1 MNQRDCPR
9 HVFRMTKNCYMFSSF
24 SLLKKLDWLIISA
37 IFILT
42 ITSILMVYSTTHQN
56 SGWHMAQKQLL
67 FYAIGFLVMIGLSLV
82 DYRIFREH
90 SWILITFYFIA
101 IATLIGLLFFG
112 TTIRGSRSW
121 YNLGFFNFEPIE
133 LIKLVMV
140 FILAKYF
147 SSRHIEM
154 YRVRHI
160 LISGLYLAIPV
171 TLALKQPDFGSV
183 IILGFIWLGIMI
195 ISGIKWRHFATLGI
209 AGIGGGVLAWFF
221 LFKDYQK
228 ARLLSFLDPYKDPL
242 GAGYNIIQS
251 KIAIGNGGLWGRGL
265 AQGPQTQLGFLPEAH
280 NDFIFAALSEEW
292 GLIGAIILLSIFA
305 FLFWRILKVCL
316 QSQNNFARLF
326 ALGYLLLIFIQVAIN
341 ISTNLGLLPIT
352 GIVLPFISYGGSNL
366 LINFIGL
373 GILQSIII
381 RQKLGYRNEELNIE

>member
-1 MNQRDCPR
+1 
-9 HVFRMTKNCYMFSSF
+9 MFSSF
-24 SLLKKLDWLIISA
+24 SILKKLDWLIISA
-37 IFILT
+37 VFILT
-42 ITSILMVYSTTHQN
+42 VISTLMIYSTTHQE

-67 FYAIGFLVMIGLSLV
+67 FYIIGFLVMFGSSLV
-82 DYRIFREH
+82 DYRVFRDH

-101 IATLIGLLFFG
+101 IAALTGLLFFG
-112 TTIRGSRSW
+112 TTIRGSRGW

-133 LIKLVMV
+133 LIKLAMV
-140 FILAKYF
+140 LILAKYF
-147 SSRHIEM
+147 STRHIEM
-154 YRVRHI
+154 YRIRHI
-160 LISGLYLAIPV
+160 LISGLYLAMPV
-171 TLALKQPDFGSV
+171 ALVLEQPDFGSV

-195 ISGIKWRHFATLGI
+195 IAGIKWKHFATIGI
-209 AGIGGGVLAWFF
+209 VSAASCVLAWFF
-221 LFKDYQK
+221 LFKNYQK
-228 ARLLSFLDPYKDPL
+228 ARLLSFLNPYKDPL

-292 GLIGAIILLSIFA
+292 GLIGAIILLSVFA
-305 FLFWRILKVCL
+305 FLLWRILKVCL
-316 QSQNNFARLF
+316 ESQNNFARLF

-381 RQKLGYRNEELNIE
+381 RQKLGYHNEELNIE